1 MQRVAPRSFWA
12 LKLCMSKNEPLSYT
26 KGERNDRSSDG
37 MGRNCKVWAFVSHRT
52 VVWAGDGL

>member
-12 LKLCMSKNEPLSYT
+12 PKLCMSKNEPLSYT
-26 KGERNDRSSDG
+26 KGNRNDPSSDY
-37 MGRNCKVWAFVSHRT
+37 MCQNFEVWAFVSHRI